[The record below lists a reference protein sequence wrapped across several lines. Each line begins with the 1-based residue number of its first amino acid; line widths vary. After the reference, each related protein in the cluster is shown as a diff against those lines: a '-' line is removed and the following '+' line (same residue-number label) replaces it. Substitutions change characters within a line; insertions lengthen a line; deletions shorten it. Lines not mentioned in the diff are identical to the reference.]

1 MLRWLCPPL
10 QGKELGRSWGSGTSS
25 RRCRDYWT
33 SVAGVREHMG
43 GEARAESFGQTVPVQ
58 PRATQHAA
66 GAVFSALF
74 SGEGTGRFEE
84 RPSGGGLLL
93 LLTGMKRKPEMCL
106 SYVKQEA
113 LCFGF
118 QGRLIQIVTG
128 WLNTTAIY
136 FVRFQGTRSLR
147 L

>member
-1 MLRWLCPPL
+1 
-10 QGKELGRSWGSGTSS
+10 
-25 RRCRDYWT
+25 
-33 SVAGVREHMG
+33 MG

-106 SYVKQEA
+106 SYVKQET